1 MSPAYRT
8 AEQFERWHKKTC
20 ARCGRFGFFTASW
33 PDGHVCR
40 TCHDRAL
47 KIRGCCPGCDGER
60 ILPGIDLD
68 SREPICTDCA
78 GFSTGYRCAR
88 CDREDKLHARRL
100 CTRCTFSDRLTEL
113 LDDGTGRIR
122 PELVRFAEHM
132 LAMNNPLSGLN
143 WLYPRKGRD
152 RTPADMLRELGRG
165 QIELTHE
172 AFHTLE
178 PWRAAAHL
186 RELLMACGVLPVVDK
201 QICGFQRWLIK
212 HLPTIDDADHAQ
224 IIRRYATWHV
234 LPRLRAAAEQ
244 KPVTQASRSFA
255 DDQVRQATRFLEW
268 LAAQGHTL
276 DSCAQAEIDRWHA
289 ENRPHRRQALRGF
302 LLWAIGSRLLRR
314 LRLPTFESR
323 RRSPM
328 PPEDRI
334 ALTGRVL
341 TDDQLPL
348 RSRAAAIIVL
358 LYAQPLSRIVR
369 LTIDDVIHHD
379 DQVLLRLGEPP
390 SPIPQPAADLLLAWI
405 DDRTNMNTATNR
417 DSRWLFPGRR
427 AGQPMHPDTLGGL
440 LRAIGVANV
449 AARTSAMRQ
458 HVQQM
463 PAPVVADA
471 LGYHHVTT
479 TKLASEA
486 ATAWSRYVTAPR
498 FRSPGGWTP
507 SRTRD
512 S

>member
-8 AEQFERWHKKTC
+8 VEQFERWHKKTC
-20 ARCGRFGFFTASW
+20 ARCGRFGCFAAGW

-47 KIRGCCPGCDGER
+47 KIRGRCPGCDEER
-60 ILPGIDLD
+60 ILPGVAPD

-88 CDREDKLHARRL
+88 CHREDKLHARRL
-100 CTRCTFSDRLTEL
+100 CSRCTFSDRLAEL
-113 LDDGTGRIR
+113 LDDGTGRVR

-132 LAMNNPLSGLN
+132 LAMNNPLSGLK
-143 WLYPRKGRD
+143 WLYPCKGQS
-152 RTPADMLRELGRG
+152 RTPADLLRDLGRG
-165 QIELTHE
+165 NIELTHA
-172 AFHTLE
+172 AFHTAE

-186 RELLMACGVLPVVDK
+186 RELLMACGVLPMIDK
-201 QICGFQRWLIK
+201 QVCGFERWLLN
-212 HLPTIDDADHAQ
+212 HLTPIDDADHTQ
-224 IIRRYATWHV
+224 IIRRYATWQV
-234 LPRLRAAAEQ
+234 LPRLRGAAER

-255 DDQVRQATRFLEW
+255 DDQVRQATHFLEW
-268 LAAQGHTL
+268 LAAQGITL
-276 DSCAQAEIDRWHA
+276 DTCGQAEIDLWHA
-289 ENRPHRRQALRGF
+289 ENTTHRRRALRCF
-302 LLWAIGSRLLRR
+302 LLWCMESKLLRR
-314 LRLPTFESR
+314 LRLPTFESCKC
-323 RRSPM
+323 SPM
-328 PPEDRI
+328 SPEDRI
-334 ALTGRVL
+334 ALIGQTL
-341 TDDQLPL
+341 THDDQPL

-358 LYAQPLSRIVR
+358 LYAQPLSRIAR
-369 LTIDDVIHHD
+369 PTIDDVICD
-379 DQVLLRLGEPP
+379 GEQVPLRLGEPP

-405 DDRTNMNTATNR
+405 DNRTNMNTATNR

-440 LRAIGVANV
+440 LRALGIANV

-471 LGYHHVTT
+471 LGFHPVTT
-479 TKLASEA
+479 TKLAAEA
-486 ATAWSRYVTAPR
+486 ATTWSRYVTAPR
-498 FRSPGGWTP
+498 FRSPAGWRP
-507 SRTRD
+507 STTRD